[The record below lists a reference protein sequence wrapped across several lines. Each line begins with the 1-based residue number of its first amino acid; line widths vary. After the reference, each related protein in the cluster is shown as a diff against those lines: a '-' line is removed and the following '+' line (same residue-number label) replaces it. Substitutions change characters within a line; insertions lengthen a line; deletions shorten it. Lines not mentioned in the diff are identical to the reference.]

1 MKNPYRYEDRARHER
16 IKVAFVTAATAIACT
31 TSTTNALAQQPI
43 YYPAHGQSQSKQS
56 SDLGQCQGWAKSN
69 TGIDPAMLAQ
79 QANQAPPQQAQ
90 GGRVRGGAGG
100 AAAGAAMGAIAG
112 DAGKG
117 AAMGAVGGAMMGGA
131 RQRQQNR
138 ANSAQ
143 QQANQQ
149 QVSQELAT
157 FNRAVGA
164 CMSGRG
170 YTVQ

>member
-1 MKNPYRYEDRARHER
+1 MVSKLRYEGIRASSCAAC
-16 IKVAFVTAATAIACT
+16 VLALSAAFDAY
-31 TSTTNALAQQPI
+31 AQQPI
-43 YYPAHGQSQSKQS
+43 FYPSHGQSQTQQS
-56 SDLGQCQGWAKSN
+56 NDMGQCQQWAKSN
-69 TGIDPAMLAQ
+69 TGIDPSKLAQ
-79 QANQAPPQQAQ
+79 QASQPPPQQAQ

-117 AAMGAVGGAMMGGA
+117 AAMGAVGGAMLGGA
-131 RQRQQNR
+131 HQRQQNR
-138 ANSAQ
+138 ANASA

-149 QVSQELAT
+149 QVSQQMAT